1 VSAGTSPFGYNRLV
15 YLSGDLDEE
24 RGLKEQ
30 LARRRKP
37 GIFRNR
43 IKTDISVGIL
53 NQTQDEPSRDGK
65 QEILNNIGRQRD
77 YNKLTDHQ
85 ITSEHEYL
93 KFCLRKLNNDINAML
108 QARIA
113 KAPRKSA
120 SIFISSR
127 VSMKDINVFEQDIIK
142 NEKIINALTYEARKL
157 EIRRKEIEEPE
168 MRLGLD
174 GQLDSLRNAIRQ
186 ADLDIKE
193 LKRKNIIR

>member
-1 VSAGTSPFGYNRLV
+1 
-15 YLSGDLDEE
+15 
-24 RGLKEQ
+24 
-30 LARRRKP
+30 
-37 GIFRNR
+37 
-43 IKTDISVGIL
+43 
-53 NQTQDEPSRDGK
+53 
-65 QEILNNIGRQRD
+65 
-77 YNKLTDHQ
+77 
-85 ITSEHEYL
+85 
-93 KFCLRKLNNDINAML
+93 ML